1 MIRKKPK
8 GMDTVFIFEVVWLVA
23 CPVMEVKRSSITPHK
38 RPFRVDISEAQ
49 PRMLPTMEVLNVD
62 IFFLI
67 VDAGKISTQN
77 WTFSLTTAPRIT
89 GRHFSV
95 TVSFKVGPVA
105 GTYVCKIIIEFVT
118 SILKLP
124 WILSVWLATS
134 SVRYSRI
141 NHTMF
146 YTLKHICTKYIIF
159 VQKSSSDLYHFAFGS
174 KSHYF

>member
-1 MIRKKPK
+1 MTSKKPK

-38 RPFRVDISEAQ
+38 RSFRVDISEAQ
-49 PRMLPTMEVLNVD
+49 PRMLPSMEVLNID

-67 VDAGKISTQN
+67 VDTGKMSTQN

-95 TVSFKVGPVA
+95 TVSFKVGPVV
-105 GTYVCKIIIEFVT
+105 GTYVCKIIIEFIT

-146 YTLKHICTKYIIF
+146 YTLKLICTKYIIF
-159 VQKSSSDLYHFAFGS
+159 AQKRSSDLYHFAFGS

>member
-1 MIRKKPK
+1 MTTKKPK

-77 WTFSLTTAPRIT
+77 WTFSLTTTPRIT

-95 TVSFKVGPVA
+95 TVSFKVGPVV
-105 GTYVCKIIIEFVT
+105 GTYVCKIIIEFINYIDFEIA
-118 SILKLP
+118 SDP
-124 WILSVWLATS
+124 LSLID
-134 SVRYSRI
+134 YQQC
-141 NHTMF
+141 
-146 YTLKHICTKYIIF
+146 KIF
-159 VQKSSSDLYHFAFGS
+159 TNQSNYFLYF
-174 KSHYF
+174 KSHLY